1 MANGIDNEVMDNEV
15 IDDDVEEKVDDF
27 IESDD
32 LVNFSKGN
40 TYEYS
45 QYLDNDDTIPGLPC
59 RADFIGAS
67 IDASTNTSIDASIED
82 RDPLNFMP
90 TDVSDE
96 IIYDGGAQYVLKI
109 YGTLEDG
116 SKAEVMIPMK
126 PFFHVRVPPGETER
140 SFDARLNLALEIIET
155 SKIRVTKETAFPA
168 FGFNEVPVAFRRI
181 TSPTT
186 AIRKKALEVL
196 QESGFET
203 ASDDRSSYYR
213 KAAREMGLPLSSWAV
228 ISDYI
233 YKEGKQSGHK
243 IHSFEVSPDNYKALE
258 GEAPPDRTLVMAW
271 DIETHS
277 GRNTG
282 DVPLAC
288 YKEDVVFM
296 LCMSFHWKDETKPLA
311 QICLTTVDSGGDS
324 RWSTVLC
331 SNECDL
337 LKAFAICWRNFSPEI
352 VAGFNDTGY
361 DWPFVVEKAR
371 QHGVLSWMWLQM
383 SGSNRKKITDEDV
396 MKWNYALDK
405 RIKIAA
411 DETITCSFLKVPGCV
426 PIDVRVCLKK
436 RFPKSEVTRAS
447 SLKFYLEMSGLESKA
462 DMPIKKMW
470 EYYTAA
476 KKLAPAFG
484 NPNADTERNNMR
496 KVAYYCVIDSVRCQE
511 LLVKYNIIN
520 DYREVSSLA
529 YVSLFDSHFYAG
541 GMKVCNLLGAYAS
554 RRNILVCM
562 TRKANEETGKYPGA
576 YVFAPKKGLSP
587 NPIVV
592 RQIDEVRANCE
603 LSGTIPNY
611 AVFDKF
617 KEEYPITGLDFSS
630 LYPSIMMT
638 YNLDPGKFVD
648 DPDEVNRLLNNNYV
662 LKKVSF
668 PYNDRTVEGYFVQ
681 HGNDASKIGLFPSV
695 LIDLFAKRAIV
706 KKVLAV
712 YADIIEFIES
722 ISSSSNR
729 AESFRKAVHTLHDEI
744 QRMQQAQ
751 KEGSYVIPPG
761 SSLAEVT
768 SENTRLLKVA
778 ENQLAIATKIAP
790 VTATD
795 DFIVNALTEAQK
807 DANFKWMSANTKQ
820 NALKVYMNTFY
831 GETGNQLSSW
841 FLLPLAGGVTSLGQ
855 YNIKLVA
862 EYVISRGFCIKYGDT
877 DSLYLVCPEQSF
889 VDCNNDYVNGRINKE
904 EWFSAQVRISMRVMR
919 TIQREVNEMLIK
931 DNGSTYLK
939 MAYEEVIFPGVFT
952 GKKKY
957 YGIPHVNEVNFKAKL
972 FIRGIDVVK
981 QGQSGLAKTIGY
993 RIMMAS
999 VDINNTRTLHEIVED
1014 TLRDAI
1020 VNSGQWERSHFVKS
1034 DAWRPHKNNVAV
1046 QRFIARMRSRLAIE
1060 TASAL
1065 SAASDASAA
1074 SLYSIPEPGE
1084 RFNYVIVKTDITH
1097 DLSGK
1102 KLVLKKGDRMEYAT
1116 VAEALNY
1123 EVDIAYYLSNYIVG
1137 LCARFINGDSR
1148 YDQPVTDIDDAD
1160 EKSQKLAKKALE
1172 HFILTTS
1179 GVDSTLMRKKGVALR
1194 KTYKKAS
1201 AATKLEISKKM
1212 GASAAEVLQG
1222 SWLSYEMLTSDQEAS
1237 EFVDKMWEVGVEYS
1251 KKLLDKTDITVKLG
1265 KIFGFDASGN
1275 DLGQTSARALY
1286 SCREIRLPGIDMLEA
1301 RTRKELANAFQT
1313 ISVVAEK
1320 YEAYLSMIVQM
1331 SVADENKSSSQLNS
1345 SDGLFTDED
1354 SAEIKAFQ
1362 QIWFK
1367 AVGIIML
1374 KRRVKRFNDYKTT
1387 LKARR
1392 LNTAPGRDEVRR
1404 DLAIEAANMK
1414 PIENI
1419 DDLFALYC

>member
-1 MANGIDNEVMDNEV
+1 MENEAELDE
-15 IDDDVEEKVDDF
+15 DDVYEKVEDF
-27 IESDD
+27 AETDE
-32 LVNFSKGN
+32 LVNFSAGETFRYPN
-40 TYEYS
+40 ASEDS
-45 QYLDNDDTIPGLPC
+45 IPGLPC
-59 RADFIGAS
+59 RADFISRIES
-67 IDASTNTSIDASIED
+67 IDA
-82 RDPLNFMP
+82 RDDLKFMP
-90 TDVSDE
+90 TDVSDD
-96 IIYDGGAQYVLKI
+96 IIYGGGAQYVLKI

-126 PFFHVRVPPGETER
+126 PFFHVRAPPGETER
-140 SFDARLNLALEIIET
+140 DFDARLSIALELLEST
-155 SKIRVTKETAFPA
+155 KIKVTKETAFPA
-168 FGFNEVPVAFRRI
+168 FGFNEAPVAFRRI
-181 TSPTT
+181 TAPTS
-186 AIRKKALEVL
+186 AIRKKALELL

-228 ISDYI
+228 ISNYI
-233 YKEGKQSGHK
+233 HKETVNA
-243 IHSFEVSPDNYKALE
+243 IHSFEVSPENYKALE

-282 DVPLAC
+282 EVPLAC

-296 LCMSFHWKDETKPLA
+296 LCMSFHWKDEVRPLA

-324 RWSTVLC
+324 RWATVLC
-331 SNECDL
+331 DSERSL
-337 LKAFAICWRNFSPEI
+337 LRAFAVCWRSFAPEI
-352 VAGFNDTGY
+352 AAGFNDTGY

-371 QHGVLSWMWLQM
+371 QYGVLGQMWQQM
-383 SGSNRKKITDEDV
+383 SGSSRKKVTDEDV

-411 DETITCSFLKVPGCV
+411 DETILCSFLKVPGCV

-462 DMPIKKMW
+462 DLPIKQMW
-470 EYYTAA
+470 SYYTAA
-476 KKLAPAFG
+476 KQVLPLFG
-484 NPNADTERNNMR
+484 SAKADAERNNMR
-496 KVAYYCVIDSVRCQE
+496 KVAYYCIIDSVRCQE

-541 GMKVCNLLGAYAS
+541 GMKVCNLLGAYAA

-562 TRKANEETGKYPGA
+562 TRKANEENGKYPGA

-587 NPIVV
+587 NPLVV
-592 RQIDEVRANCE
+592 RQIDAARAAYE
-603 LSGTIPNY
+603 RSGAMPADT
-611 AVFDKF
+611 VFGQF
-617 KEEYPITGLDFSS
+617 REEYPITGLDFSS

-648 DPDEVNRLLNNNYV
+648 DPAEVQRLLAGNHV

-668 PYNDRTVEGYFVQ
+668 PYNDRTVEGFFVQ
-681 HGNDASKIGLFPSV
+681 HGNDPAKIGLFPSV
-695 LIDLFAKRAIV
+695 LIDLFAKRAGV

-722 ISSSSNR
+722 IGASGGQAGAFRR
-729 AESFRKAVHTLHDEI
+729 AVQALNDDIR
-744 QRMQQAQ
+744 RMRQAQ
-751 KEGSYVIPPG
+751 AEGVHVIPPG
-761 SSLAEVT
+761 SSLAEVAA
-768 SENTRLLKVA
+768 ENARLLKVA
-778 ENQLAIATKIAP
+778 ENQLSIAAKIAS
-790 VTATD
+790 VSSADET
-795 DFIVNALTEAQK
+795 IENALAEAQK
-807 DANFKWMSANTKQ
+807 DANFKWISANTKQ
-820 NALKVYMNTFY
+820 NALKAYMNTFY

-862 EYVISRGFCIKYGDT
+862 EYVTRRGFCIKYGDT

-889 VDCNNDYVNGRINKE
+889 VDCNNDYVTGRITKE
-904 EWFSAQVRISMRVMR
+904 DWFAAQVRISMRVMR
-919 TIQREVNEMLIK
+919 TIQREVNEMLVN
-931 DNGSTYLK
+931 DNSSAYLK

-957 YGIPHVNEVNFKAKL
+957 YGIPHVNEVNFRAKL
-972 FIRGIDVVK
+972 FVRGIDVVK
-981 QGQSGLAKTIGY
+981 QGQSGLAKTIGN

-999 VDINNTRTLHEIVED
+999 VDIHNTRPLHEIVED
-1014 TLRDAI
+1014 VLRDAI
-1020 VNSGQWERSHFVKS
+1020 LNSVQWERSHFVKS

-1046 QRFIARMRSRLAIE
+1046 QRFVARMRSRLAIE
-1060 TASAL
+1060 TASGTNATQRAG
-1065 SAASDASAA
+1065 AAG
-1074 SLYSIPEPGE
+1074 LYTLPEPGE
-1084 RFNYVIVKTDITH
+1084 RFNYVIVRSDITH

-1102 KLVLKKGDRMEYAT
+1102 KVVLKKGDRMEYET

-1123 EVDIAYYLSNYIVG
+1123 EIDIAYYLSNYIVG
-1137 LCARFINGDSR
+1137 LCARFVNGDSR
-1148 YDQPVTDIDDAD
+1148 YGQPDADADAD
-1160 EKSQKLAKKALE
+1160 EKAQKLAKRALE
-1172 HFILTTS
+1172 QFILTTS

-1201 AATKLEISKKM
+1201 AATKQEISATM

-1222 SWLSYEMLTSDQEAS
+1222 SWLSYEMLTSDQAAS
-1237 EFVDKMWEVGVEYS
+1237 DFVDKLWEVGTEYS

-1265 KIFGFDASGN
+1265 KLFGFDASGN
-1275 DLGQTSARALY
+1275 DLGLVSARALY
-1286 SCREIRLPGIDMLEA
+1286 GCRDMRLPGIDMLEA
-1301 RTRKELANAFQT
+1301 KTRKDLAYTFQDV
-1313 ISVVAEK
+1313 SAVAEK
-1320 YEAYLSMIVQM
+1320 YEAFLSAIVQ
-1331 SVADENKSSSQLNS
+1331 SAGDENSPA
-1345 SDGLFTDED
+1345 GLVTQAAKVFTDKD
-1354 SAEIKAFQ
+1354 SAVINSFQ
-1362 QIWFK
+1362 QLWFK
-1367 AVGIIML
+1367 VVGIIML
-1374 KRRVKRFNDYKTT
+1374 RRRVKRFNEYKTT

-1392 LNTAPGRDEVRR
+1392 LSAVPAREEVRR
-1404 DLAIEAANMK
+1404 DLAAEAANMK

-1419 DDLFALYC
+1419 DDLF

>member
-1 MANGIDNEVMDNEV
+1 MENEAEFEGFGEDDMD
-15 IDDDVEEKVDDF
+15 EKVDDF
-27 IESDD
+27 TETDD
-32 LVNFSKGN
+32 LVNFSAGE
-40 TYEYS
+40 TFRYS
-45 QYLDNDDTIPGLPC
+45 DAHMDADDSIPGLPR
-59 RADFIGAS
+59 RADFISRIDAS
-67 IDASTNTSIDASIED
+67 IDARLDA
-82 RDPLNFMP
+82 RDDLKFMP
-90 TDVSDE
+90 ADVADE
-96 IIYDGGAQYVLKI
+96 IVYAGSAHYVLKI

-116 SKAEVMIPMK
+116 SKAEVVIPMK
-126 PFFHVRVPPGETER
+126 PFFHVRVPPGESER
-140 SFDARLNLALEIIET
+140 AFDSRLNIALELLEST
-155 SKIRVTKETAFPA
+155 KIRVTKETAFPA
-168 FGFNEVPVAFRRI
+168 FGFNEAPVAFRRVTAP
-181 TSPTT
+181 TS
-186 AIRKKALEVL
+186 AIRKKALELL

-213 KAAREMGLPLSSWAV
+213 KAARELGLPLSSWAV
-228 ISDYI
+228 ISNYT
-233 YKEGKQSGHK
+233 YKETVNAT
-243 IHSFEVSPDNYKALE
+243 HSFEVGPENYKALE

-282 DVPLAC
+282 EVPLAC

-296 LCMSFHWKDETKPLA
+296 LCMTFHWKDEPKPLA

-331 SNECDL
+331 NNECDL
-337 LKAFAICWRNFSPEI
+337 IKAFAVCWRNFMPEI

-371 QHGVLSWMWLQM
+371 QYGVLGWMWQQM
-383 SGSNRKKITDEDV
+383 SGSARKKVTDEDV

-470 EYYTAA
+470 SYYTAA
-476 KKLAPAFG
+476 KQASPLFG
-484 NPNADTERNNMR
+484 SPKADAERNNMR
-496 KVAYYCVIDSVRCQE
+496 KVAYYCIIDSVRCQE

-541 GMKVCNLLGAYAS
+541 GMKVCNLLGAYAA

-587 NPIVV
+587 NPLVV
-592 RQIDEVRANCE
+592 RQIDAARAE
-603 LSGTIPNY
+603 HGLSGAPNA
-611 AVFDKF
+611 AVFGQF
-617 KEEYPITGLDFSS
+617 REEYPITGLDFSS

-648 DPDEVNRLLNNNYV
+648 DPAEVQRLLASSYV

-681 HGNDASKIGLFPSV
+681 HGNDAAKIGLFPSV
-695 LIDLFAKRAIV
+695 LIDLFAKRASV

-722 ISSSSNR
+722 IEAVESVGASGGR
-729 AESFRKAVHTLHDEI
+729 AGSFRRAVQTLNGDI
-744 QRMQQAQ
+744 LRMRQAQ
-751 KEGSYVIPPG
+751 AEGVYAIPPG

-768 SENTRLLKVA
+768 AENARLLKVA
-778 ENQLAIATKIAP
+778 ETQLSIAAKIAC
-790 VTATD
+790 VTAAD
-795 DFIVNALTEAQK
+795 DFIERALAEAQK

-862 EYVISRGFCIKYGDT
+862 EYVTSRGFCIKYGDT

-889 VDCNNDYVNGRINKE
+889 VDCNNDYVTGRISKE
-904 EWFSAQVRISMRVMR
+904 DWFAAQVRISMRVMR

-931 DNGSTYLK
+931 DNGSAYLK

-957 YGIPHVNEVNFKAKL
+957 YGIPHVNEVNFRAKL

-981 QGQSGLAKTIGY
+981 QGQSGLAKTIGN

-999 VDINNTRTLHEIVED
+999 VDIHNTRTLHEIVED
-1014 TLRDAI
+1014 VLRDAI
-1020 VNSGQWERSHFVKS
+1020 TNSVQWERSHFIKS

-1046 QRFIARMRSRLAIE
+1046 QRFIARMRSRHSIE
-1060 TASAL
+1060 SASA
-1065 SAASDASAA
+1065 SASASA
-1074 SLYSIPEPGE
+1074 SLYTLPEPGE
-1084 RFNYVIVKTDITH
+1084 RFNYVIVKSDLTH
-1097 DLSGK
+1097 DFSGK
-1102 KLVLKKGDRMEYAT
+1102 KLVLKKGDRMEYAA

-1123 EVDIAYYLSNYIVG
+1123 EIDIAYYLSNYIVG
-1137 LCARFINGDSR
+1137 LCARFINGDTR
-1148 YDQPVTDIDDAD
+1148 YAQPVADADDAD
-1160 EKSQKLAKKALE
+1160 EKSQKMAKRALE
-1172 HFILTTS
+1172 QFIMTTS
-1179 GVDSTLMRKKGVALR
+1179 GIDSTLMRKKGVALR

-1201 AATKLEISKKM
+1201 AATKLEISKLM

-1222 SWLSYEMLTSDQEAS
+1222 SWLSYEMLTSGQEAS
-1237 EFVDKMWEVGVEYS
+1237 DFVDRLWEVGTEYS

-1265 KIFGFDASGN
+1265 KLFGFDASGN
-1275 DLGQTSARALY
+1275 DLGLVSARALY
-1286 SCREIRLPGIDMLEA
+1286 GCRDMRLPGVDMLEA
-1301 RTRKELANAFQT
+1301 KIRKDLVYMFQDV
-1313 ISVVAEK
+1313 SAVAEK
-1320 YEAYLSMIVQM
+1320 YEAFLSLIIQ
-1331 SVADENKSSSQLNS
+1331 SSSDNQPFGVLNKAE
-1345 SDGLFTDED
+1345 GVFTEKD
-1354 SAEIKAFQ
+1354 SAVIVTFQ
-1362 QIWFK
+1362 RLWFR
-1367 AVGIIML
+1367 AVGVIML
-1374 KRRVKRFNDYKTT
+1374 RRRVKRFNDYKAT

-1392 LNTAPGRDEVRR
+1392 LNTTPGREEVRR
-1404 DLAIEAANMK
+1404 DLAVEAANMK
-1414 PIENI
+1414 PIENL
-1419 DDLFALYC
+1419 DDLFW